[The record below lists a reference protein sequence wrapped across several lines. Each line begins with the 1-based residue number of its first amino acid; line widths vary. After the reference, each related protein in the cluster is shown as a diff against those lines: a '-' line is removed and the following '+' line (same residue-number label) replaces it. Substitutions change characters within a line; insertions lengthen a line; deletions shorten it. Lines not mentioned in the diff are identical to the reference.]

1 LSIFII
7 LLHYIDNQLVM
18 LPLKSD
24 SSHSCSPI
32 SSNCV
37 IWQGPDIPCL
47 ELCNGDTITDIVYK
61 LAVDYCVVK
70 DSLDVKDLDIS
81 DLLTACGT
89 NTPAPQEK
97 SIVKILE
104 IMIDKINCLSNQ

>member
-1 LSIFII
+1 MIPSNSNLSKE
-7 LLHYIDNQLVM
+7 NC
-18 LPLKSD
+18 
-24 SSHSCSPI
+24 SSI

-47 ELCNGDTITDIVYK
+47 NLCNGDSVSDVVYK
-61 LAVDYCVVK
+61 LAEDYCNFK
-70 DSLDVKDLDIS
+70 DSLDVEELDIT

-104 IMIDKINCLSNQ
+104 IMIDKINCLSSNQ